1 MTQHLWAPKIGG
13 FGCERMRNMTKWA
26 HNSIPFLSDSNLQE
40 YHWLFSFVWLCV
52 IILVDLDMNDFII
65 SNVEQVDKSSV
76 KSGSKAGQAGLQKDE
91 DYAKTCK
98 NMMVMQP
105 YATHLWILW
114 WFWGWF
120 IIGFATVTHSN
131 KLESCGLC
139 RQEHQDH
146 THLESGALVW
156 RGSASELVGYF
167 IIFQRCGTKGLEID
181 FRKHIDGERVTY
193 KSLIYIYIYIYEY
206 AIICINDL
214 LDFHCFRSGSRGFH
228 GRPSDLQWPAIGDV
242 TEAPG
247 TGFRRTK
254 RVPQWLDGFGLDNP
268 AQKCMIYGV
277 DLWEA
282 SLILGASV
290 FFFGVCAQPFCRKP
304 WKLDCNILQQ
314 RVSHSDCNDRSFIPV
329 PELFGSWLQAVGRVK
344 KTPRLRANAVTRSCC
359 CKSYL
364 MPPRGPKRVV
374 AAQRNLLRSLDSL
387 WMSWSLTGVW
397 WLYETSGQLTDDEK
411 NILGVDR
418 YWQK

>member
-1 MTQHLWAPKIGG
+1 
-13 FGCERMRNMTKWA
+13 
-26 HNSIPFLSDSNLQE
+26 
-40 YHWLFSFVWLCV
+40 
-52 IILVDLDMNDFII
+52 MNDFII

-193 KSLIYIYIYIYEY
+193 KSLIYIYIYM
-206 AIICINDL
+206 NM
-214 LDFHCFRSGSRGFH
+214 
-228 GRPSDLQWPAIGDV
+228 Q
-242 TEAPG
+242 
-247 TGFRRTK
+247 
-254 RVPQWLDGFGLDNP
+254 
-268 AQKCMIYGV
+268 
-277 DLWEA
+277 
-282 SLILGASV
+282 
-290 FFFGVCAQPFCRKP
+290 
-304 WKLDCNILQQ
+304 
-314 RVSHSDCNDRSFIPV
+314 
-329 PELFGSWLQAVGRVK
+329 
-344 KTPRLRANAVTRSCC
+344 
-359 CKSYL
+359 
-364 MPPRGPKRVV
+364 
-374 AAQRNLLRSLDSL
+374 
-387 WMSWSLTGVW
+387 
-397 WLYETSGQLTDDEK
+397 
-411 NILGVDR
+411 
-418 YWQK
+418 